1 VGKSFLGLSR
11 DNLLVL
17 VSMLLW
23 GSGEGLWYYVQPL
36 YIKSLGADSLEI
48 GLVMSLGP
56 VLMVLGF
63 LPVGIL
69 ADRCGRK
76 KVMVGGSLMG
86 VFAVVVLALARDW
99 RQSIPGFLLYFG
111 SGCCQPAI
119 QSYIARASEGRD
131 LNRTFSL
138 VFAAFALGLI
148 VFPTV
153 GGWLAEAAGFA
164 LPLILAAL
172 FYAASTTMMVFLRE
186 QPITRSGQGAGLAAI
201 WSNKRL
207 VAICALSV
215 VVFLALYLGQP
226 FAPNYLQEV
235 VGIDLS
241 WIGFMGSAH
250 ALGATVLGVALGRLS
265 EGIAGFIL
273 GQALV
278 GVSLILMLNT
288 GAVPLLFVAFFLR
301 GGYNA
306 CKALVLGLAGKV
318 VDEANSGLAYAVLNS
333 GIATSMVLAPYM
345 AAWLYTARTDL
356 PFLLAAGMIA
366 ATMLLSVLFLRAGKN
381 DGLA

>member
-1 VGKSFLGLSR
+1 MGRSLLGLSR
-11 DNLLVL
+11 DNLLIL

-63 LPVGIL
+63 VPVGIL
-69 ADRCGRK
+69 ADRYGRK
-76 KVMVGGSLMG
+76 RVMLGGSLMG
-86 VFAVVVLALARDW
+86 VFSVALLALAQDW

-111 SGCCQPAI
+111 SGCCLPAI
-119 QSYIARASEGRD
+119 QSYVAHASEGRN

-138 VFAAFALGLI
+138 VYAAFALGLI

-153 GGWLAEAAGFA
+153 GGWLAEAAGFG

-172 FYAASTTMMVFLRE
+172 FYVASTVMIVFVHE
-186 QPITRSGQGAGLAAI
+186 QPITRSVRGTGFEGV

-207 VAICALSV
+207 VSICALSV

-250 ALGATVLGVALGRLS
+250 ALGATVLGIALGRLS

-288 GAVPLLFVAFFLR
+288 GAIPLLSAAFFLR
-301 GGYNA
+301 GAYNA
-306 CKALVLGLAGKV
+306 CKALALGLAGKV
-318 VDEANSGLAYAVLNS
+318 VDETNAGLAYGMLNS
-333 GIATSMVLAPYM
+333 AIGTSMVLAPYM

-356 PFLLAAGMIA
+356 PFLVSAGMIA
-366 ATMLLSVLFLRAGKN
+366 VTMVLSALFLRAKGE
-381 DGLA
+381 

>member
-1 VGKSFLGLSR
+1 MGKSFLGLSR
-11 DNLLVL
+11 DNVLIL

-23 GSGEGLWYYVQPL
+23 GSGEGLWFYVQPL
-36 YIKSLGADSLEI
+36 YIKSLGADPLEI

-56 VLMVLGF
+56 VLMVLGL
-63 LPVGIL
+63 LPVGSL
-69 ADRCGRK
+69 ADRYGRK
-76 KVMVGGSLMG
+76 RVMLSGSSMG
-86 VFAVVVLALARDW
+86 VLSVLLLAAARDW

-111 SGCCQPAI
+111 SGCCLPAI
-119 QSYIARASEGRD
+119 QSYVARASEGRD

-138 VFAAFALGLI
+138 VYAAFALGLI
-148 VFPTV
+148 VFPTI

-164 LPLILAAL
+164 LPLMLAAL
-172 FYAASTTMMVFLRE
+172 FYAASTSMMAFVRE
-186 QPITRSGQGAGLAAI
+186 QPITRSGRGADLETI

-207 VAICALSV
+207 VTICALSV

-250 ALGATVLGVALGRLS
+250 ALGAMVLGVALGRLS

-288 GAVPLLFVAFFLR
+288 GAVPLLSFAFFLR
-301 GGYNA
+301 GGYSA

-318 VDEANSGLAYAVLNS
+318 VDEANSGLAYGVLNS
-333 GIATSMVLAPYM
+333 AIATSTVLAPYV

-356 PFLLAAGMIA
+356 PFLVAAGMIA
-366 ATMLLSVLFLRAGKN
+366 VTMPLSVLFLRTGKN
-381 DGLA
+381 DGPA